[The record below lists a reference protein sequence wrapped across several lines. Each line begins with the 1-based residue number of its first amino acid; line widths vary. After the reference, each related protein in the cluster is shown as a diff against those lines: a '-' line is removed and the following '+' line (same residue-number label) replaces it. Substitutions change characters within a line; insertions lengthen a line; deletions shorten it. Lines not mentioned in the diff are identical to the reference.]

1 MRPVH
6 VVVMILVCALA
17 VRAGPVEEVQEVA
30 KARAQAYEA
39 GNLDAFMATWA
50 ENAVLIP
57 SRSPFRIESKEAIRA
72 YYASIFQNYPIHK
85 LLVRPTM
92 YRTFGD
98 NVVVTNG
105 YQDLVWVD
113 KAGTVTQIS
122 LRTSGVWIKLNGKWL
137 MVDYH
142 LSKGP

>member
-1 MRPVH
+1 LRLGSPRWPGGRGARGRESPRASLRGRQPRRVHGYLGRKRGAHPV
-6 VVVMILVCALA
+6 
-17 VRAGPVEEVQEVA
+17 
-30 KARAQAYEA
+30 AQ
-39 GNLDAFMATWA
+39 
-50 ENAVLIP
+50 
-57 SRSPFRIESKEAIRA
+57 SFRIESKEAIRA

-122 LRTSGVWIKLNGKWL
+122 LRTSGSG
-137 MVDYH
+137 
-142 LSKGP
+142 SSSTESG